1 MKYHIITFGCQLNRS
16 DSERI
21 AAFFEKLGYSYTF
34 KKENADIL
42 IINAC
47 SIRQSAIDRIWGM
60 MKNFKK
66 LKCRTLLTGCLLE
79 RDLKKF
85 KEHFDYILS
94 IKSLPQWKRFLKKRK
109 CFYYPNPRKAEKTD
123 YLKIEPKYQTTFRT
137 LVPIMSGCDNFCS
150 YCVVPYVRG
159 KEISRPEKEIIKQ
172 IKNAVKDK
180 AKEIW
185 LLGEN
190 VNSYSSIPFPK
201 LLRKISEI
209 PGDFWIYFTSPHP
222 KDFSDNLIEVINSC
236 DKVAK
241 YVNLPIQSGDNIVL
255 KKMNRPYTV
264 SFYQKIIKKIRKK
277 MPDITLSTDIIV
289 GFPGETR
296 EQFKNTIKLFKKI
309 GFDMAYISQYSPR
322 PETSAFLM
330 EDNVS
335 HQEKEKRE
343 RELTKILKQTAI
355 RNNKKYVNKTIR
367 VLCEKRKDNYIIG
380 KTQTYKTVKFESDR
394 NLIGEFADVKIT
406 EALPWGL
413 KGEIKDKKIIVILG
427 PTSSGKS
434 ETAVKLAKKI
444 NGEIVSADSRQVYKG
459 MDIGTGKITKKEMQ
473 NIPHYLLDVVSPKK
487 RFDVV
492 QYRELALKAI
502 NEIFKKDKT
511 PIICGGTGFYI
522 QALIDGLIIPEVKP
536 DWNLRKK
543 LEKETAEKLF
553 KKLKK
558 LDPKRA
564 KTIDKKNKR
573 RIIRALEIVIKTKKP
588 VPLLKKEPISCPVL
602 IFGIKNDN
610 LEKLIEKRLLKR
622 LKQGMVKEVK
632 NLKRSGISWKRLEEF
647 GLEYRWIARYLQN
660 KIEYKDMVEELQ
672 KDIQSFSKRQMTW
685 FKRNKCIHWIEKQ
698 EILKAEGGIS
708 Q

>member
-1 MKYHIITFGCQLNRS
+1 MNHS
-16 DSERI
+16 DSEKI
-21 AAFFEKLGYSYTF
+21 AAFFEKLGYSHATE
-34 KKENADIL
+34 KENADLL

-60 MKNFKK
+60 IKNFKK

-79 RDLKKF
+79 KDLKKF

-94 IKSLPQWKRFLKKRK
+94 IKSLPQWEEFLKKQK
-109 CFYYPNPRKAEKTD
+109 CFYYPDPRRIEKTD
-123 YLKIEPKYQTTFRT
+123 YLKIRPKYKTEFRI
-137 LVPIMSGCDNFCS
+137 LVPITSGCDNFCS

-159 KEISRPEKEIIKQ
+159 KEVSRPKKEIIKQ
-172 IKNAVKDK
+172 IKDAVENK

-190 VNSYSSIPFPK
+190 VNSYSLTPFPK
-201 LLRKISEI
+201 LLREINEI
-209 PGDFWIYFTSPHP
+209 PGDFWIYFTSSHP
-222 KDFSDNLIEVINSC
+222 KDFSDDLIEAISRC
-236 DKVAK
+236 DKISK
-241 YVNLPIQSGDNIVL
+241 YINLPIQSGDNVVL
-255 KKMNRPYTV
+255 KRMKRPYTV
-264 SFYQKIIKKIRKK
+264 YFYKKIIKKIRKK
-277 MPDITLSTDIIV
+277 IPNISLSTDIIV
-289 GFPGETR
+289 GFPGETK
-296 EQFKNTIKLFKKI
+296 EQFKNTAKLFKEI

-322 PETSAFLM
+322 SGTSAFLM
-330 EDNVS
+330 KDNIS

-343 RELTKILKQTAI
+343 ETLTKILKQTAI
-355 RNNKKYVNKTIR
+355 RNNRKYIGKTVR
-367 VLCEKRKDNYIIG
+367 VLCEKRKDNCIIG
-380 KTQTYKTVKFESDR
+380 KTQTYKTVKFESDK
-394 NLIGEFADVKIT
+394 NLVGKFADVKIT
-406 EALPWGL
+406 EALPLGL

-473 NIPHYLLDVVSPKK
+473 NIPHHLLNVVSPKK
-487 RFDVV
+487 RFDVF
-492 QYRELALKAI
+492 QYRKLALKAI
-502 NEIFKKDKT
+502 NEIFEKNKT

-522 QALIDGLIIPEVKP
+522 QAIIDGLIIPEVKP

-543 LEKETAEKLF
+543 LEKETVEKLF

-588 VPLLKKEPISCPVL
+588 IPLLKKEPISCPVL

-610 LEKLIEKRLLKR
+610 LEKLIKKRLLKR
-622 LKQGMVKEVK
+622 FKQGMVKEVS
-632 NLKRSGISWKRLEEF
+632 NLKKSGVSWKRIEEF
-647 GLEYRWIARYLQN
+647 GLEYRWVAKYLQN

-672 KDIQSFSKRQMTW
+672 RDIQAFAKRQMTW
-685 FKRNKCIHWIEKQ
+685 FKRDKRIYWIGKKD
-698 EILKAEGGIS
+698 ILKTTRETNK
-708 Q
+708 

>member
-1 MKYHIITFGCQLNRS
+1 MKYHIITFGCQMNHS

-21 AAFFEKLGYSYTF
+21 AAFLEKLGYSHTL
-34 KKENADIL
+34 KKENSDLL

-79 RDLKKF
+79 KDLKRF

-94 IKSLPQWKRFLKKRK
+94 IKSLPQWKKFLKKQK
-109 CFYYPNPRKAEKTD
+109 CFHYPDPRTAEKTD
-123 YLKIEPKYQTTFRT
+123 YLKIKPKYQTAFRI
-137 LVPIMSGCDNFCS
+137 LVPITSGCDNFCS

-159 KEISRPEKEIIKQ
+159 EKISRPKKEIIKQ
-172 IKNAVKDK
+172 VKDAVKNEV
-180 AKEIW
+180 KEIW

-190 VNSYSSIPFPK
+190 VNSYSIIPFSK
-201 LLRKISEI
+201 LLREINEI

-222 KDFSDNLIEVINSC
+222 KDFSDDLIETISSC

-241 YVNLPIQSGDNIVL
+241 YINLPMQSGDNAIL
-255 KKMNRPYTV
+255 KRMKRPYTI
-264 SFYQKIIKKIRKK
+264 SSYKKIIEKIRKE

-289 GFPGETR
+289 GFPGETKK
-296 EQFKNTIKLFKKI
+296 QFKNTAKVFKEI

-322 PETSAFLM
+322 PGTSAFLM
-330 EDNVS
+330 KDDVS

-343 RELTKILKQTAI
+343 RILTKILKQTAVKS
-355 RNNKKYVNKTIR
+355 NKKYVGRTVR
-367 VLCEKRKDNYIIG
+367 VLCEKRKGNYIIG
-380 KTQTYKTVKFESDR
+380 KTQTYKTIKFESNK
-394 NLIGEFADVKIT
+394 NLIGKFANVKIT
-406 EALPWGL
+406 KALPWGL
-413 KGEIKDKKIIVILG
+413 RGEIKDKRIIVILG
-427 PTSSGKS
+427 PTASGKS
-434 ETAVKLAKKI
+434 DIAVKLAKKI
-444 NGEIVSADSRQVYKG
+444 NGEVISADSRQVYKG
-459 MDIGTGKITKKEMQ
+459 MDIGTGKITKKEMH
-473 NIPHYLLDVVSPKK
+473 NIPHYLLNVVSPKK

-492 QYRELALKAI
+492 QYRKLALKAI

-558 LDPKRA
+558 LDQKRA

-573 RIIRALEIVIKTKKP
+573 RIIRALEIIIKTKKP
-588 VPLLKKEPISCPVL
+588 VPQLKKEPIPCPVL
-602 IFGIKNDN
+602 IFGIYNSN
-610 LEKLIEKRLLKR
+610 LKKLIEKRLLKR

-632 NLKRSGISWKRLEEF
+632 NLKKSGVSWKRIEEF
-647 GLEYRWIARYLQN
+647 GLEYKWIAKYLQN
-660 KIEYKDMVEELQ
+660 KIEYKDMVKELQ
-672 KDIQSFSKRQMTW
+672 KDIQAFAKRQITW
-685 FKRNKCIHWIEKQ
+685 FKRDKRIYWTKKQ
-698 EILKAEGGIS
+698 EILKIIRED
-708 Q
+708 